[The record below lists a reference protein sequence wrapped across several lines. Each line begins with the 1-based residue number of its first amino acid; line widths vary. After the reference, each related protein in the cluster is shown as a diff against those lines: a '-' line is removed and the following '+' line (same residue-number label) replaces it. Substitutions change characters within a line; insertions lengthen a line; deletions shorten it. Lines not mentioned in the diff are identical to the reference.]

1 MDAYLKLSKN
11 NILYNLIKLKQLV
24 KPKHIIM
31 MIMKKTML
39 MAMVLLACLG
49 ALAQNKTGKNVP
61 EVDVTQAKR
70 FAPLKVSE
78 KATVEFIPLETNADF
93 LLDRVA
99 GALINVTENYI
110 VTVNITE
117 GKLFVF
123 SRQGKALHTF
133 CRKGQGPEEFVYPIA
148 VRVDE
153 KSKEI
158 FVLDY
163 QKVQVYSLT
172 GKYKRSLNI
181 PENVKIG
188 SMFNYDDKHLICYDN
203 HNLDRQGEKVTEQP
217 FFLFSKKDGKI
228 TRIPLT
234 IQNRIGQSMYIER
247 DGKKMVVTMNNIAP
261 MVKNGDEVVLSD
273 MGSDVVYLYKKGKVT
288 PLLKRNPGTMDFNP
302 RSAMG
307 VVMKL
312 GDIVWLR
319 EVKKEVKGPRPDIN
333 MLTYDV
339 STGEVN
345 NLVLWDDVNFT
356 NPYSVQSRNE
366 RQELPYNCTAANFQP
381 DYLKKLNEQG
391 RLTGRLKE
399 LAEEMLEDD
408 NPLLIL
414 YKLKE

>member
-339 STGEVN
+339 ATGEVN

-391 RLTGRLKE
+391 HLTGRLKE

>member
-1 MDAYLKLSKN
+1 
-11 NILYNLIKLKQLV
+11 
-24 KPKHIIM
+24 
-31 MIMKKTML
+31 MKKTML

-181 PENVKIG
+181 PKNVKIG

-391 RLTGRLKE
+391 HLTGRLKE

>member
-1 MDAYLKLSKN
+1 
-11 NILYNLIKLKQLV
+11 
-24 KPKHIIM
+24 M

-99 GALINVTENYI
+99 GALINVTEKYI

>member
-1 MDAYLKLSKN
+1 
-11 NILYNLIKLKQLV
+11 
-24 KPKHIIM
+24 
-31 MIMKKTML
+31 MKKTML

-247 DGKKMVVTMNNIAP
+247 EGKKMVVTMNNIAP

-339 STGEVN
+339 ATGEVN

>member
-1 MDAYLKLSKN
+1 
-11 NILYNLIKLKQLV
+11 
-24 KPKHIIM
+24 
-31 MIMKKTML
+31 MKKTML

-163 QKVQVYSLT
+163 KKVQVYSLT

-247 DGKKMVVTMNNIAP
+247 EGKKMVVTMNNIAP

-339 STGEVN
+339 ATGEVN

-391 RLTGRLKE
+391 GLTGRLKE

>member
-1 MDAYLKLSKN
+1 
-11 NILYNLIKLKQLV
+11 
-24 KPKHIIM
+24 
-31 MIMKKTML
+31 MKKTML

-99 GALINVTENYI
+99 GALINVTEKYI

-339 STGEVN
+339 ATGEVN

>member
-1 MDAYLKLSKN
+1 
-11 NILYNLIKLKQLV
+11 
-24 KPKHIIM
+24 
-31 MIMKKTML
+31 MKKTML

-234 IQNRIGQSMYIER
+234 IQNRIGQSMYIKR

-339 STGEVN
+339 ATGEVN